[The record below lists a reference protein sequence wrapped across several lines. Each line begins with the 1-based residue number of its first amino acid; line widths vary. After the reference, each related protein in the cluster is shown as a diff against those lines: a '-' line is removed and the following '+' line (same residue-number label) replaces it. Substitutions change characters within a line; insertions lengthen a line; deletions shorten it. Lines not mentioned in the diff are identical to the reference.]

1 MGEEQRY
8 ITPQKQQSTDYGRRK
23 FIGNGLILLA
33 GYAAG
38 TTLLAGAG
46 FAKRDSWPPRSD
58 KELII
63 GSIDTAVMMAH
74 LDYDAMVEK
83 IKDRAVKEEMP
94 AFFRFT
100 KVYRTLNRG
109 DVPSPIDEK
118 LQLMLSG
125 ITEKG
130 NKVDLHMDL
139 EKMKGEC
146 LLDSMGMPYHIDA
159 ADLRMRSIYYSDFS
173 ITISQWSRKPA
184 VIDPDYP
191 LYLDPRELHA
201 FGQKIFEYLHR
212 HFPLPQPDEKDGGG
226 PKEPEPTINRTKWGT
241 FLT

>member
-83 IKDRAVKEEMP
+83 IKDEQVPVAVLKSFEDEFASVKTEIKSGAWYAHFEHTTATPGDQGKPGTSRAIPLHYSYKEKKTAKMW
-94 AFFRFT
+94 RLNSHL
-100 KVYRTLNRG
+100 KV
-109 DVPSPIDEK
+109 
-118 LQLMLSG
+118 SG
-125 ITEKG
+125 YHRKG
-130 NKVDLHMDL
+130 
-139 EKMKGEC
+139 
-146 LLDSMGMPYHIDA
+146 Y
-159 ADLRMRSIYYSDFS
+159 
-173 ITISQWSRKPA
+173 
-184 VIDPDYP
+184 
-191 LYLDPRELHA
+191 
-201 FGQKIFEYLHR
+201 QKRL
-212 HFPLPQPDEKDGGG
+212 
-226 PKEPEPTINRTKWGT
+226 
-241 FLT
+241 